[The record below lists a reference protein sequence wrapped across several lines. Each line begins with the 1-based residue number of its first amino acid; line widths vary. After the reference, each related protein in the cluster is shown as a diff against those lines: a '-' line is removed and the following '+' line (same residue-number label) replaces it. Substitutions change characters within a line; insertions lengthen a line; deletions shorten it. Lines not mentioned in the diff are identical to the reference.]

1 MSTWDILNIRCY
13 QIEFY
18 VDFDLIFSLG
28 PREKGHIFIPFVKTF
43 QCMAL
48 AWTTWRSVCLVLR
61 FHAIFVMFVFLVQNN
76 YAFWWYIW
84 SVDVICQ
91 NCLWN
96 YPLNWKSW
104 PTTRHIN
111 SDIRLHG
118 FLSHQLFKRV
128 ITIYPWRVNPC
139 THKGLHFRTKNQL
152 RCFDTT
158 HQLQG
163 WSQKLDNFVAFQ
175 GTTEA
180 LRAGWLNLV
189 FVLDGDQTKQ
199 LLPISWFF
207 ICDFNCQNH
216 HSF

>member
-1 MSTWDILNIRCY
+1 MSTWDILNIRFY

-18 VDFDLIFSLG
+18 VVDLF
-28 PREKGHIFIPFVKTF
+28 T
-43 QCMAL
+43 
-48 AWTTWRSVCLVLR
+48 WTKRNRLYLYSICQDVAMYDISVNSMKVTLPCVEISCN
-61 FHAIFVMFVFLVQNN
+61 FCYVFLVQNN

-139 THKGLHFRTKNQL
+139 THKGLHFKTKNQL

-158 HQLQG
+158 HQLQD

-189 FVLDGDQTKQ
+189 
-199 LLPISWFF
+199 S
-207 ICDFNCQNH
+207 
-216 HSF
+216 